1 MKYFIVGVG
10 IGAAAVLLTAYISY
24 TASEKKLDN
33 IFGTEQNYSN
43 ILRIMPDLDPQF
55 KLRIEELTT
64 EGWTLIDNKAVNLT
78 KEECDAM
85 LNDFLSSGVTANRL
99 RAVYDVGEPYKTP
112 DV

>member
-1 MKYFIVGVG
+1 MAELNPEY
-10 IGAAAVLLTAYISY
+10 
-24 TASEKKLDN
+24 
-33 IFGTEQNYSN
+33 
-43 ILRIMPDLDPQF
+43 

-78 KEECDAM
+78 KEECDVL
-85 LNDFLSSGVTANRL
+85 LNRYLQSGVTANRL